1 MKSLIDVRHMGIDLL
16 CLILIK
22 FLPFWRGKKKKTE
35 LPTINYSQIQ
45 VHLYT
50 NTMTLSRK
58 CQSSPDVAV
67 YLDNG
72 RIMEKQYIK

>member
-1 MKSLIDVRHMGIDLL
+1 MSDTWALISYASSSLSF
-16 CLILIK
+16 
-22 FLPFWRGKKKKTE
+22 FLSEEEKKKPE